1 MKLKLKEIFNIHS
14 GVSGLTE
21 RFIYENNP
29 SSIAD
34 SIFVYSG
41 STNESTQ
48 FPSVSK
54 KSIPINKVYK
64 CNNSFVVARK
74 GQAGKLTKP
83 SGEFTINDNAYV
95 FELKK
100 EYENIVN
107 VDYII
112 HKLPNLFNGSISD
125 SKGNST
131 FNKTFACELYI
142 DIPTIE
148 FQNEYM
154 KEYESITLI
163 SKELDII
170 NNEIIKVEKSSLKQ
184 DGVKVKIKDLFTII
198 TGLRLTENIIYS
210 NQGTFPCVTAQ
221 TENNGIAW
229 LADEKWLKTLTKND
243 NSLIIDKECITW
255 TVAGVYAGTLFYR
268 NTPFFL
274 CDGSGCLIPKTN
286 DLNIKWFLYT
296 QKQFIK
302 QSVTAANGNGALYK
316 EVMEN
321 IEIKLPSIKLQNE
334 IVREYDLLLSL
345 KQSITNII

>member
-1 MKLKLKEIFNIHS
+1 MKLKLKELFNIHS

-29 SSIAD
+29 SSVDD

-54 KSIPINKVYK
+54 KSIPENKIF
-64 CNNSFVVARK
+64 NIDNIFIVARN
-74 GQAGKLTKP
+74 GQAGQITIPKGK
-83 SGEFTINDNAYV
+83 FTINDHAYV

-100 EYENIVN
+100 QHFDNVN
-107 VDYII
+107 FKYLI
-112 HKLPNLFNGSISD
+112 HKLPNIFKDCVSD
-125 SKGNST
+125 SNGNAT

-142 DIPTIE
+142 DIPSIK
-148 FQNEYM
+148 FQNEYVQ
-154 KEYESITLI
+154 EYELITSTNLELNKI
-163 SKELDII
+163 KKEII
-170 NNEIIKVEKSSLKQ
+170 NIEKSSLKQ

-221 TENNGIAW
+221 TEDNGIAW
-229 LADEKWLKTLTKND
+229 WADENWLKKLTKND

-321 IEIKLPSIKLQNE
+321 IQITLPSIKLQNE
-334 IVREYDLLLSL
+334 VVREYDLLLSL
-345 KQSITNII
+345 KKSILNIT